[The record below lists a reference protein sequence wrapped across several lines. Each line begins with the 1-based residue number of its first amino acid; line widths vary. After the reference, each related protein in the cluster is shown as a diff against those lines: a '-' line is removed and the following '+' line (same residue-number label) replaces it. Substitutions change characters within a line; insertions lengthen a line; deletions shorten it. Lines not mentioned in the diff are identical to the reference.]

1 MEDCRFDL
9 EDTVSSLQVELVA
22 ADRRV
27 WSGEARMVRARSVDG
42 ELGILRGH
50 APLMAL
56 LGEGDLRV
64 KSGGRTEHFHVEGGF
79 LQVVDNVV
87 TVLSE
92 RAEADG
98 E

>member
-1 MEDCRFDL
+1 MAAPASAGR
-9 EDTVSSLQVELVA
+9 SGSLHVVVISPERTIY
-22 ADRRV
+22 D
-27 WSGEARMVRARSVDG
+27 GEADSVIAPAWDG

-56 LGEGDLRV
+56 LGEGDVRV
-64 KSGGRTEHFHVEGGF
+64 RHAGKTEHFHVEGGF
-79 LQVVDNVV
+79 LQVVDDVV

>member
-1 MEDCRFDL
+1 MAAPVSGGGLSGSLHVVVISPEQTIFD
-9 EDTVSSLQVELVA
+9 
-22 ADRRV
+22 
-27 WSGEARMVRARSVDG
+27 GEAESVVAPAWDG

-56 LGEGDLRV
+56 LGEGYLRV
-64 KSGGRTEHFHVEGGF
+64 RSGGRTEHFHVEGGF